1 MHRVNFESRV
11 VVQEDIAAGTVG
23 HIAEAGEVLHI
34 AVVVVVVVPHMV
46 VVVVVVV
53 AAEDLRTAAAAE
65 GLRIA
70 AAVVFRTDGEE
81 AEVVVHKTA
90 VQVEAG
96 HRATADKEIGEDPD
110 LGLEMVVPVTWPIQ
124 DEGNVAAGKT
134 ADRVVEANRM
144 DAAAQGIVG
153 YTVDSCLFG

>member
-34 AVVVVVVVPHMV
+34 AVVVVVVPHM